1 MVHSH
6 MRQEDSSNVEPL
18 WLGYC
23 WAVGSVVIATTLFLL
38 VNRQLDLSRYV
49 DLLYLPIV
57 LACAHRFG
65 LGPASSAAIV
75 GVLCWDFFFIQPVY
89 SFHIGSPRD
98 VLILAVF
105 LCVSTVTARLADRV
119 QRKTSEAA
127 VLEER
132 NRMAREMHDTLAQG
146 LTGIVIQ
153 LQAAERLEAS
163 DVDSERAAVRQ
174 ARILAEQCLDEA
186 RRSVKAIKP
195 RPLEQRTL
203 PEALKVLME
212 QMTHGLPICTSVL
225 VKGAEFDLPEQLES
239 NLLRIGQEALTNAL
253 RHATPHKLEMT
264 VAYEST
270 SVSLRV
276 QDDGCGFDAESVTVS
291 STSFGLAGMRER
303 AVQMKGKLTLISGP
317 RQGTLVEAV
326 VPITR
331 REIPRQR
338 CDQPS

>member
-1 MVHSH
+1 MSLKLPRVDWVKAES
-6 MRQEDSSNVEPL
+6 P
-18 WLGYC
+18 WAGYC
-23 WAVGSVVIATTLFLL
+23 WAVGSVVATTAIFLL
-38 VNRQLDLSRYV
+38 FNRQVDLSHYV

-65 LGPASSAAIV
+65 LGPASSAAIAC
-75 GVLCWDFFFIQPVY
+75 VLCWDFFFIKPLY
-89 SFHIGSPRD
+89 SLHVGSPRD
-98 VLILAVF
+98 LIVLAVF

-153 LQAAERLEAS
+153 LQAAERVEAS
-163 DVDSERAAVRQ
+163 DVTSERAAVRQ

-186 RRSVKAIKP
+186 RLWVKAIRP

-203 PEALKVLME
+203 PEALKVLLE
-212 QMTHGLPICTSVL
+212 QMTHGLPIRANVTVA
-225 VKGAEFDLPEQLES
+225 GGEFDLPDQIEA

-253 RHATPHKLEMT
+253 RHATPQKLDIT
-264 VAYEST
+264 VAYESGT
-270 SVSLRV
+270 VSLRV
-276 QDDGCGFDAESVTVS
+276 QDDGCGFDAVS
-291 STSFGLAGMRER
+291 STDPTNSFGLAGMRER
-303 AVQMKGKLTLISGP
+303 AAQMKGKLSLTSAPG
-317 RQGTLVEAV
+317 QGTIVEAI

-331 REIPRQR
+331 RDTARQR
-338 CDQPS
+338 FEQYS